1 MTEIYIEVTAMDIK
15 DTVLGSF
22 GLYSEVALEMPKI
35 MVLGNGEIF
44 VENYQALAEYKKDCI
59 RLITRL
65 GMTEISGENFEIL
78 AMRDN
83 NIAIKGKVSGIRLI

>member
-1 MTEIYIEVTAMDIK
+1 MDIR
-15 DTVLGSF
+15 DVVLGSF
-22 GLYSEVALEMPKI
+22 GLPIEVALEMPRV

-65 GMTEISGENFEIL
+65 GMTEISGENFEIM

>member
-1 MTEIYIEVTAMDIK
+1 MTKIYIEVTAMDIK

-22 GLYSEVALEMPKI
+22 GLPIEVALEMPRV